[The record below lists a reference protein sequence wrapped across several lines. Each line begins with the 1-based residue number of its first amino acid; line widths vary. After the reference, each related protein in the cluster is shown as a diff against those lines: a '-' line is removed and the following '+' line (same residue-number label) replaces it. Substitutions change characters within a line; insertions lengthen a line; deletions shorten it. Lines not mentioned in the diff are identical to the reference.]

1 MSPLLFSL
9 APAAAVLLLTCSLL
23 LIAWELNRPGSILP
37 GACGLLGSLFAVA
50 AVARFPI
57 RLLPVCLLTVCVAVL
72 AGNLIWRLPWSVLFA
87 ATMGLVIA
95 LREVV
100 PGPQAVSWSEAVL
113 CGTVLGGTGSVL
125 ARIALRARR
134 AKQVN

>member
-1 MSPLLFSL
+1 MSPLLLSL
-9 APAAAVLLLTCSLL
+9 TPAWAVFLLTCCLL

-37 GACGLLGSLFAVA
+37 GSFGVLGSLFALA
-50 AVARFPI
+50 ALTRFSVRP
-57 RLLPVCLLTVCVAVL
+57 LPLCLLAVCVGL
-72 AGNLIWRLPWSVLFA
+72 LGSGLLWHLPWYLLFA
-87 ATMGLVIA
+87 ATVGLVIA
-95 LREVV
+95 LHGVV
-100 PGPQAVSWSEAVL
+100 PGSQAVPWSEAVL